1 MLTIINKTTIIK
13 SLLIFIFI
21 ICWLSISTSFDDI
34 LFFKNEKFN
43 LKNLINFTRH
53 SLVYISFLTQIII
66 FFFIKSQ
73 INYKKNLI
81 FIILFFYFVFQIFG
95 LIITSNS
102 IENISFVISSL
113 TVILN
118 IFLINN
124 LFPKKEKKIIIFIS
138 FLILFTVFVL
148 SFFNPLLLYLSGK
161 LNIYGHFSENYD
173 LFLNKVSPRS
183 SGISRSCLI
192 LFIMTFI
199 LEKIIIKKEIIFK
212 LLKIIFCTVI
222 FLCQSR
228 LIILTTFISFFFIY
242 FFENKFTL
250 KDISKFLLQYTL
262 IPIIFTFSLMDIH
275 ANQKYKL
282 IKQKLI
288 NEYTGTEKLKEKDIK
303 IKKELPIRNFSE
315 SVTSGRFEDWREI
328 FKKIEL
334 NSLYIGYGSQ
344 ADRYLI
350 NQSASN
356 GIIYALISSG
366 IFGFLFYT
374 LFLIMILIKL
384 SNIFFNIKKNNYL
397 EFYSGLIILII
408 FIRSLFETSYAV
420 FGIDLILVSIFTSF
434 INSDKGQKII

>member
-13 SLLIFIFI
+13 LLLIFIFI

-34 LFFKNEKFN
+34 LFFKNEKFD

-53 SLVYISFLTQIII
+53 SLVYISFLTQILI

-81 FIILFFYFVFQIFG
+81 FIILFFYFIFQIFG

-113 TVILN
+113 TIILN

-124 LFPKKEKKIIIFIS
+124 FFQKRKKNYNFHI

-148 SFFNPLLLYLSGK
+148 SFFNPLLLYLSGE

-212 LLKIIFCTVI
+212 LLRIIFLTVI

-288 NEYTGTEKLKEKDIK
+288 NEYPGTEKLKEEDIK
-303 IKKELPIRNFSE
+303 IEKELPIRNFSE
-315 SVTSGRFEDWREI
+315 SVSSGRFEDWREI
-328 FKKIEL
+328 FKKIEI

-350 NQSASN
+350 DQSASN
-356 GIIYALISSG
+356 GIIYAMISSG

-384 SNIFFNIKKNNYL
+384 SNIF
-397 EFYSGLIILII
+397 
-408 FIRSLFETSYAV
+408 
-420 FGIDLILVSIFTSF
+420 LIL
-434 INSDKGQKII
+434 KKIII